1 MKRLVISVVALMMTG
16 IFSAADAQM
25 FNPVIKRDDIY
36 NRKPIPLPKVREADV
51 FWMKTVWRIID
62 LREKI
67 NQPMYFPTEEIGG
80 RTNLIN
86 VLLKGIEDGVVTAYD
101 ARSDDEF
108 RMPITFSEVK
118 DRFGAKTVTK
128 RVQNFETGEWQNKTI
143 AGQIRTEE
151 VKQVML
157 KEVWY
162 FDKHTSTMQV
172 RILGMCPIRIYLPED
187 ATAASAVERSK
198 VFWVSYPEARQV
210 LARNPVFNPHNDA
223 ATISFDDMFIKRM
236 FTGYI
241 VAESNTFNNRLISQ
255 YLSAEEA
262 MMESK
267 RVEEKMFNFEQ
278 DLWEY

>member
-1 MKRLVISVVALMMTG
+1 MKRLIISLVALMITG
-16 IFSAADAQM
+16 AFSMVNAQM
-25 FNPVIKRDDIY
+25 FNQIIKRNDIY
-36 NRKPIPLPKVREADV
+36 NRKPIPLTKVREADV
-51 FWMKTVWRIID
+51 FWSKTVWRIID
-62 LREKI
+62 LREKL
-67 NQPMYFPTEEIGG
+67 NQPMYYPTEEIGG
-80 RTNLIN
+80 RTNLIR
-86 VLLKGIEDGVVTAYD
+86 VLLKGVEDGLLTAYD

-108 RMPITFSEVK
+108 RMPITYEEVK

-128 RVQNFETGEWQNKTI
+128 KVQNFETGEWDTKTI

-172 RILGMCPIRIYLPED
+172 RILGMCPIRIYLPDD
-187 ATAASAVERSK
+187 ATDASSVERSK
-198 VFWVSYPEARQV
+198 VCWISYPEARQV
-210 LARNPVFNPHNDA
+210 LARNPIFNPHNDA
-223 ATISFDDMFIKRM
+223 ATLSFDDVFIKRM

-255 YLSAEEA
+255 YISAEEA
-262 MMESK
+262 MHESK
-267 RVEEKMFNFEQ
+267 RVEKKMFNFEQ